1 LAPSDGADNGSP
13 SDFFSPASKKPS
25 GFRRLLCDL
34 PQHKLGKHADRP
46 GLGAHFSAW
55 FVD

>member
-1 LAPSDGADNGSP
+1 LVPSDGADNNSP
-13 SDFFSPASKKPS
+13 SDSFPAAQKKS
-25 GFRRLLCDL
+25 NGLRRLPRDL
-34 PQHKLGKHADRP
+34 LQHKLGKHADRP